1 MDDQRDYEDQ
11 LSAPQSPMAHYPGSR
26 NPLAQFLSDVPDWS
40 VLDKAALD
48 KALLGLPVPIVGP
61 APPGLSIQDAI
72 KVKTPLP
79 LLYIRRRMRC
89 RIRHYIMYMAYDII
103 YDIVWDVLY
112 DVLM

>member
-1 MDDQRDYEDQ
+1 
-11 LSAPQSPMAHYPGSR
+11 MAHYPGSR

-48 KALLGLPVPIVGP
+48 KALLGLPVPIVDP

-89 RIRHYIMYMAYDII
+89 RIRHYMMYMAYDII